1 VIGHGGAGGR
11 IATMFVPEA
20 AMTNIHQ
27 TGGYMTG
34 GTVAATGVTT
44 IAGIGEKPTM
54 TQTIGIPMSI
64 IGRTAVTAAS
74 VAAEGSTDGGGGT
87 VGLSA
92 THLRSTAAGEP
103 RV

>member
-1 VIGHGGAGGR
+1 MMWQGMWTEQMHLMGVCYL
-11 IATMFVPEA
+11 TA

-92 THLRSTAAGEP
+92 THLR
-103 RV
+103 